1 MGFQET
7 AHLVC
12 ACEAKSVLSEKQRCG
27 FGVDLA
33 AYLEER
39 CRRRVMC
46 FKESSVPAV
55 GFGAIEVAAADTWE
69 HGIWGDWI
77 VVDDE
82 RDGVTGVDE
91 GVVVDHV
98 AQLWGKVEEAER
110 ERVERKDRFGW
121 LHAVVMGM
129 VLAEVLGEVTESI
142 LASWVGLVW
151 MILGVELAC
160 WVL

>member
-1 MGFQET
+1 
-7 AHLVC
+7 
-12 ACEAKSVLSEKQRCG
+12 
-27 FGVDLA
+27 VDLA

-39 CRRRVMC
+39 CRRGVIC
-46 FKESSVPAV
+46 FEESSVPAV
-55 GFGAIEVAAADTWE
+55 GFGAVKVAAADAWE
-69 HGIWGDWI
+69 GGIWGDGI

-98 AQLWGKVEEAER
+98 AQLWWEVEEAGGGRIER
-110 ERVERKDRFGW
+110 RRAGGPPRPRAGPPPRGGVGLGGW
-121 LHAVVMGM
+121 MAVVMGM

-142 LASWVGLVW
+142 LASWVVLVW